1 MTPNEAFAVLLLTGP
16 VGAGK
21 TSVLGEISHVL
32 SARGVAFAAVEM
44 DALSDY
50 SPRPATDPY
59 GTDVALRNL
68 RVLWPNFRAAGA
80 ERLVLSHHV
89 RTEDDLE
96 RLLEVLPGAQVT
108 VVRLRAPVQALQN
121 RVRQREL
128 GSGLDWHVARAAEAA
143 LLFDESRISAIVV
156 EVADKTVSWLA
167 EEILLLAGWL
177 G

>member
-1 MTPNEAFAVLLLTGP
+1 
-16 VGAGK
+16 
-21 TSVLGEISHVL
+21 
-32 SARGVAFAAVEM
+32 M

-59 GTDVALRNL
+59 GTGVALRNL
-68 RVLWPNFRAAGA
+68 GVLWPSFRSAGA

-89 RTEDDLE
+89 RTEYDLE
-96 RLLEVLPGAQVT
+96 RLLEVLPGARIS
-108 VVRLRAPVQALQN
+108 VVRLRAPVGVLQN

-143 LLFDESRISAIVV
+143 ILFDESRIPAIVV
-156 EVADKTVSWLA
+156 EAEDKSVGELA

-177 G
+177 GE